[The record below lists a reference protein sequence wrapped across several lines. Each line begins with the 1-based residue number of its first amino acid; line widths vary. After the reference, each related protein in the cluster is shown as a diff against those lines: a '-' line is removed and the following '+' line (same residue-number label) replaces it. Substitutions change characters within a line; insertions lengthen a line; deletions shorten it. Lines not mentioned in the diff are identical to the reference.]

1 MTPVGRPVSWTGNG
15 IRLLDQTALPGR
27 VVHVDV
33 TDVDALVG
41 AVRRL
46 VIRGAPALGATGA
59 FGVALAAAQADRENW
74 DAATLAQAIGRI
86 RDARPTALALAL
98 GVDAAHQRLVH
109 GIPAVLAYAC
119 DLLEQDERANRA
131 IGVHGADWLLRN
143 TPFTTSTT
151 STARRTTLDTAGGSS
166 DTSDGTGRRPL
177 RILTHCNTGALAT
190 AGWGT
195 ALGIV
200 RELYARGEL
209 EIVYVDETRPL
220 LQGSRL
226 TAWELDVENIPH
238 LVQVDAAAA
247 GTIVRGLVDAAVVGA
262 DRIAANG
269 DVANKVGTLG
279 VALAC
284 AYARIPFVVAASA
297 STVDPATAS
306 GDMIPIELRDGE
318 EVLSHAGSRVAP
330 PRSRAHN
337 PAFDVTPA
345 SLVDALVTE
354 HGIVEVAR
362 GQRPEP
368 LTPPP
373 AGTNPRT
380 GGASRTGSDP
390 LAGSGP
396 LTGGG
401 DPPIRP
407 AAGS

>member
-1 MTPVGRPVSWTGNG
+1 M
-15 IRLLDQTALPGR
+15 
-27 VVHVDV
+27 
-33 TDVDALVG
+33 
-41 AVRRL
+41 
-46 VIRGAPALGATGA
+46 
-59 FGVALAAAQADRENW
+59 
-74 DAATLAQAIGRI
+74 
-86 RDARPTALALAL
+86 
-98 GVDAAHQRLVH
+98 
-109 GIPAVLAYAC
+109 
-119 DLLEQDERANRA
+119 
-131 IGVHGADWLLRN
+131 
-143 TPFTTSTT
+143 
-151 STARRTTLDTAGGSS
+151 
-166 DTSDGTGRRPL
+166 
-177 RILTHCNTGALAT
+177 
-190 AGWGT
+190 
-195 ALGIV
+195 
-200 RELYARGEL
+200 
-209 EIVYVDETRPL
+209 
-220 LQGSRL
+220 
-226 TAWELDVENIPH
+226 
-238 LVQVDAAAA
+238 
-247 GTIVRGLVDAAVVGA
+247 RGLVDAAVVGA

-337 PAFDVTPA
+337 PTFDVTPA